1 MFIYLRGENPHGVVS
16 GYDPGSSLLCVEIDE
31 EPDKFEGNSVFCFV
45 FKEENRNCQAQ
56 S

>member
-1 MFIYLRGENPHGVVS
+1 MVS

-31 EPDKFEGNSVFCFV
+31 EPDGFEGNSVFCFV
-45 FKEENRNCQAQ
+45 FVFKGKKKTIIAKHNLNKNLL